1 MADGPNKPGMISV
14 DEARKRL
21 LAIVKP
27 LGAEQVG
34 LAQALGR
41 VLAEEVTARRTQP
54 PFPASAMDGY
64 AARTADLKSVPAR
77 LKVVGNVPAGQAYGK
92 QLGPGEA
99 VRIFTGSPVPD
110 GADCIVIQEDTQ
122 RDGDTVTVNE
132 SPKPGL
138 YIRPAGLDF
147 RAGDVGLKPGQRL
160 NARDLGLAA
169 AMNRPWLL
177 VARRPRVAILPT
189 GDEVVLPGDP
199 IGPNQIVSSNGIALA
214 AYVESL
220 GGEAVQLPIA
230 PDDSRALQQI
240 AAAAQGS
247 DLLITTGGAS
257 VGEHDLVRDALGAS
271 GLTLDFWT
279 VAMRPGKPL
288 MVGTYRDT
296 TMIGLPGNPVSTL
309 VCALLFVK
317 PALEKMMGLASVNA
331 PNPKARLA
339 SDLPAN
345 DRRQD
350 YLRARLARAA
360 DGMLEASPFDK
371 QDSSM
376 MSLLTQA
383 DCLVVRL
390 PHAPPARRGEM
401 VEFLPLSDSAISL

>member
-1 MADGPNKPGMISV
+1 MAKDGPSKPDMISV
-14 DEARKRL
+14 AEAQKRL
-21 LAIVKP
+21 LLLIKP
-27 LGAEQVG
+27 LGAEQVA
-34 LAQALGR
+34 LAQGLGR

-54 PFPASAMDGY
+54 PFQASAMDGY
-64 AARTADLKSVPAR
+64 AARSADLKTIPAK
-77 LKVVGNVPAGQAYGK
+77 LKVVGNVPAGQSYDK
-92 QLGPGEA
+92 KLGTSEA
-99 VRIFTGSPVPD
+99 VRIFTGSPVPE
-110 GADCIVIQEDTQ
+110 GADCIVIQEDTA
-122 RDGDTVTVNE
+122 REGDVVIVKE
-132 SPKPGL
+132 AGKPGRH
-138 YIRPAGLDF
+138 IRPAGLDF
-147 RAGDVGLKPGQRL
+147 REGDVGLKPGKRL

-230 PDDSRALQQI
+230 PDDSEALQQI
-240 AAAAQGS
+240 AAASRGA
-247 DLLITTGGAS
+247 DLLLTTGGAS
-257 VGEHDLVRDALGAS
+257 VGEHDLIRSALGAS
-271 GLTLDFWT
+271 GLSLDFWT

-296 TMIGLPGNPVSTL
+296 PMIGLPGNPVSAL

-317 PALEKMMGLASVNA
+317 PALEKMMGLTSANA
-331 PNPKARLA
+331 PNPKARLS

-350 YLRARLARAA
+350 YLRARLTRAA
-360 DGMLEASPFDK
+360 DGVLEASPFEK

-383 DCLVVRL
+383 DCLVVR
-390 PHAPPARRGEM
+390 APFAPAAKKGEV
-401 VEFLPLSDSAISL
+401 VEIILLSQAETL